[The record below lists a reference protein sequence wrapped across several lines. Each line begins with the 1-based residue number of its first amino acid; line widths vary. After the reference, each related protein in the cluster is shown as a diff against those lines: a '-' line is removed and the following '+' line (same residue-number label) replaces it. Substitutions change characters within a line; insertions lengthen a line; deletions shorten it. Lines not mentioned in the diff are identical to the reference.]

1 MTPSAP
7 LFVGSLAALPAPPR
21 YSAEATDQPRAPGN
35 DVIPLEFPALDR

>member
-7 LFVGSLAALPAPPR
+7 LVVGSRAPHPAPQR
-21 YSAEATDQPRAPGN
+21 RSAHAPDQPRAPGN